1 MDPRL
6 RGDDIHGYASFTG
19 TPHSRVRLTDGYVS
33 FTGTSHSRV
42 RLIHGYVSFT
52 GTSHSRVRLT
62 HGYVSFTGTSH
73 SRMHHFSLSTRPLT
87 NHLCIRIT
95 TSTGGNI
102 ARIAVAITRFH
113 SVAASPPVIIRL
125 IPMTVVYMLSCVV
138 TSSGQRY

>member
-19 TPHSRVRLTDGYVS
+19 TPHSRVRLIYGYAS
-33 FTGTSHSRV
+33 FTGQP
-42 RLIHGYVSFT
+42 
-52 GTSHSRVRLT
+52 HSRVRLT
-62 HGYVSFTGTSH
+62 DGYASFTGTSH
-73 SRMHHFSLSTRPLT
+73 SRMRHFSLSTRPLT
-87 NHLCIRIT
+87 NHRCIRIT
-95 TSTGGNI
+95 TSSGGSI